1 MNKDVVYPE
10 KNTTSANRHISLPY
24 SLMPTSLATA
34 AARRSFVAGNPAP
47 HRRRSTAQ
55 LARRRLHRYYCRS
68 EHVHLKCDGSVP
80 TAAMVVML
88 VVVAAVAVSLE
99 SYFCHFG
106 TTHLPYPRD
115 NRRVFNEPFQ
125 LLPYLEAYVCRED
138 KVESNVCREYDGRR
152 RPSFHQTSATYP
164 PQSHPLA
171 NFPATKAIHRLPQP
185 DCSRR

>member
-55 LARRRLHRYYCRS
+55 LMTRRRSHRYRRS
-68 EHVHLKCDGSVP
+68 EHVHLKSDEPVP
-80 TAAMVVML
+80 TAAIVVL
-88 VVVAAVAVSLE
+88 AALSLE